1 MIVRGEE
8 IEKKC
13 SWMLGLFLCFYHISN
28 RHEYKMLLTSFF
40 RTPISRATLCAKFSS
55 RVEMN
60 KSVKRKNFL
69 MAAGLLI
76 AISGIYYSAI
86 SKMTQT
92 VGMYNRS
99 LFSYFNKIF
108 RMNLIN

>member
-1 MIVRGEE
+1 
-8 IEKKC
+8 
-13 SWMLGLFLCFYHISN
+13 
-28 RHEYKMLLTSFF
+28 
-40 RTPISRATLCAKFSS
+40 
-55 RVEMN
+55 MN